1 MDHLF
6 ISSVEVPMGIRNLAP
21 APVADHRISRRTA
34 LGLLFPA
41 AGASLLAACSSST
54 PAASPT
60 APALVGTA
68 PPGGSASIPTPAAP
82 AAAGGETPKRGGALR
97 WGQVGDIVTTDAV
110 LSSPASNETTGEVCD
125 ELIAYSDD
133 LKPLPRLAE
142 SWDLSSDQTRVKLNL
157 RKGVTFHSGRE
168 FTADDVEYNILR
180 VRDPKNPYASVVA
193 PGSAWWTS
201 IDKPDK
207 NTIILTSD
215 KPRPGLWDWMTFLR
229 IQDKD
234 VVDGPDSASK
244 VGGTGPFK
252 WVEWVPNDHIQMTRN
267 ENYWDSPRP
276 YVDEYRVSIYRDQ
289 QTMVSA
295 LEAGTLDVAALAP
308 IPDAVRLKS
317 SPKFQV
323 YDNHEVGQFFYATV
337 NTNVSPTDNKLIRQA
352 IGYAIDRKR
361 FTDTIMQGFVGEPK
375 DLPWTS
381 TSPAFEASKT
391 NVYTYDLDKA
401 KSLVAQAGVSNPQM
415 DISWA
420 LAGFSAEYQALATV
434 IQADL
439 AKIGITA
446 NLKPLD
452 PPTFTQQGLGEKPPY
467 NGMRLSAGAY
477 GQLFEASSE
486 FALSRTMGYASNG
499 AGFYD
504 DTFKSLATTAA
515 TQPDAAQRKQIYSQI
530 NDFLLDAAYV
540 HVISAYSNIMA
551 LAGNVRG
558 MRFEPS
564 TFVTVREMWLA

>member
-1 MDHLF
+1 MGQQE
-6 ISSVEVPMGIRNLAP
+6 EVFVPGP
-21 APVADHRISRRTA
+21 GTSGSGGISRRKM
-34 LGLLFPA
+34 LGLLLSA
-41 AGASLLAACSSST
+41 TGASLLAACSQ
-54 PAASPT
+54 ASPSAAPTAAGQAPTT
-60 APALVGTA
+60 APARVGTP
-68 PPGGSASIPTPAAP
+68 PPGGSTNIPTPGTAAQP
-82 AAAGGETPKRGGALR
+82 AETPKRGGSLR

-142 SWDLSSDQTRVKLNL
+142 SWDLSTDQTKVKLNL

-193 PGSAWWTS
+193 PGSAWWTT
-201 IDKPDK
+201 IEKPDK
-207 NTIILTSD
+207 NTIVLTSE

-234 VVDGPDSASK
+234 VVESPDFASK

-252 WVEWVPNDHIQMTRN
+252 WVEWIPNDHIQQVRN
-267 ENYWDSPRP
+267 ENYWDSSKP
-276 YVDEYRVSIYRDQ
+276 YVDEYRINIYRDQ
-289 QTMVSA
+289 QSMISA
-295 LEAGTLDVAALAP
+295 LEAGALDVAALAP
-308 IPDAVRLKS
+308 IPDAVRLKGNS
-317 SPKFQV
+317 KFQI
-323 YDNHEVGQFFYATV
+323 YSNHEVGQYFYATV
-337 NTNVSPTDNKLIRQA
+337 NTNVPPTDNKMIRQA

-361 FTDTIMQGFVGEPK
+361 FTDTIMQGFVGDPK
-375 DLPWTS
+375 DLPWTAS
-381 TSPAFEASKT
+381 SPAYEAAKNT
-391 NVYTYDLDKA
+391 HYTYDLDKA
-401 KSLVAQAGVSNPQM
+401 KALVAQSGVANPTM
-415 DISWA
+415 DINWA

-434 IQADL
+434 IQSDL

-446 NLKPLD
+446 NLKPQD

-486 FALSRTMGYASNG
+486 FSLSRTMGYASNG

-504 DTFKSLATTAA
+504 DTFKTLVTTAA
-515 TQPDAAQRKQIYSQI
+515 TEPDATKRKALYAQI
-530 NDFLLDAAYV
+530 NDFLLDVAYID
-540 HVISAYSNIMA
+540 VISAYSNIMA
-551 LAGNVRG
+551 MGANVRG
-558 MRFEPS
+558 LRFEPS
-564 TFVTVREMWLA
+564 TFVTIREMWLA

>member
-1 MDHLF
+1 MGQQE
-6 ISSVEVPMGIRNLAP
+6 EVRGGM
-21 APVADHRISRRTA
+21 SRRKV
-34 LGLLFPA
+34 LGLLLSA
-41 AGASLLAACSSST
+41 TGASLLAACSQAAPSGAST
-54 PAASPT
+54 PASKPTT
-60 APALVGTA
+60 APAVVGTP
-68 PPGGSASIPTPAAP
+68 PPGGSANIPTPAA
-82 AAAGGETPKRGGALR
+82 AAASGETPKRGGSLR

-133 LKPLPRLAE
+133 LKPQARLAE
-142 SWDLSSDQTRVKLNL
+142 SWDLSTDQTKVKLNL

-168 FTADDVEYNILR
+168 FTADDVEYNIMR

-193 PGSAWWTS
+193 PGSAWWTT
-201 IDKPDK
+201 IEKPDK
-207 NTIILTSD
+207 NTIILTSE

-234 VVDGPDSASK
+234 VVEGPDAASK

-252 WVEWVPNDHIQMTRN
+252 WVEWVPNDHIQQVRN
-267 ENYWDSPRP
+267 ENYWDSPKP
-276 YVDEYRVSIYRDQ
+276 YVDEYRINIYRDQ
-289 QTMVSA
+289 QSMISA
-295 LEAGTLDVAALAP
+295 LEAGALDVAALAP
-308 IPDAVRLKS
+308 IPDAVRLKTN
-317 SPKFQV
+317 PKVQI
-323 YDNHEVGQFFYATV
+323 YSNHEVGQYFYATV
-337 NTNVSPTDNKLIRQA
+337 NTNVAPTDNKLIRQA
-352 IGYAIDRKR
+352 ISYAIDRKR
-361 FTDTIMQGFVGEPK
+361 FTDTIMQGFVGDPK

-381 TSPAFEASKT
+381 TSPAYEESKNT
-391 NVYTYDLDKA
+391 RYAYDLDKA
-401 KSLVAQAGVSNPQM
+401 KSLVAQSGVSNPTM
-415 DISWA
+415 DINWA

-434 IQADL
+434 IQSDL

-446 NLKPLD
+446 NLKPQD

-486 FALSRTMGYASNG
+486 FSLSRTMGYASNG

-504 DTFKSLATTAA
+504 DNFKTLVTTAA
-515 TQPDAAQRKQIYSQI
+515 TEPDATKRKALYSQI

-540 HVISAYSNIMA
+540 DVISAYSNIMA
-551 LAGNVRG
+551 MGANVRG
-558 MRFEPS
+558 LRFEPS